1 MITKET
7 WKKGIL
13 SGVKTTWV
21 LGKVIF
27 PITFIVTI
35 LNFTPV
41 IHWVVRI
48 FYPLMKWIG
57 LPGEAAIPLALGY
70 LLNLYAAIGAILSL
84 HLTVKHV
91 FILAVMLSFAHNLLV
106 ETAVAK
112 KIGVHAIV
120 PIGIRVGLSFIAAFL
135 INLFWHGGGEAAQY
149 GLVASTTQNPETWTG
164 IVLFAIEKSALG
176 IWQIVIIVFP
186 LMLAIQ
192 VLKDFHAIETIS
204 KWLEPL
210 TRILGLSSGKTS
222 VPLLAGL
229 IFGLAYGA
237 GVIIESAKE
246 ENLSKRDLYLL
257 SIFLVASHA
266 VIEDTLIFVPLGIN
280 VLYLLLIRVSVA
292 FLITILTAKVWQ
304 RIIVHTDFVVKGEAK

>member
-1 MITKET
+1 MVTRET

-13 SGVKTTWV
+13 SGLKTTWV

-41 IHWVVRI
+41 IHWVVQI
-48 FYPLMKWIG
+48 FYPLMKWVG
-57 LPGEAAIPLALGY
+57 LPGEAAIPLVLGY

-112 KIGVHAIV
+112 KIGVHTMV
-120 PIGIRVGLSFIAAFL
+120 PIGIRLGLSFLAALL
-135 INLFWHGGGEAAQY
+135 IHLFWNGGSTTAQY
-149 GLVASTTQNPETWTG
+149 GMVANAVRNPDTWTG
-164 IVLFAIEKSALG
+164 IVLFAAEKAVLG

-186 LMLAIQ
+186 LMLGIQ
-192 VLKDFHAIETIS
+192 ILKDLRAIEYIS

-210 TRILGLSSGKTS
+210 TRVLGLSTGKTS

-237 GVIIESAKE
+237 GVIIQSAKE
-246 ENLSKRDLYLL
+246 ENFSKRDLYLL
-257 SIFLVASHA
+257 TVFLVASHA
-266 VIEDTLIFVPLGIN
+266 VIEDTLLFIPLGIN

-292 FLITILTAKVWQ
+292 FFITILTAKVWQ
-304 RIIVHTDFVVKGEAK
+304 RVIIRTDFVMKGEAK

>member
-1 MITKET
+1 MVTKET
-7 WKKGIL
+7 WTKGIG
-13 SGVKTTWV
+13 SGLKTTWI

-41 IHWVVRI
+41 IDWVVRL

-70 LLNLYAAIGAILSL
+70 ILNLYAGIGAILSL
-84 HLTVKHV
+84 DLTVKHV

-112 KIGVHAIV
+112 KIGVSTWV
-120 PIGIRVGLSFIAAFL
+120 PIGLRIGLSFLSAFL
-135 INLFWHGGGEAAQY
+135 IHKFWQGGSDLAQYGMVEAAQ
-149 GLVASTTQNPETWTG
+149 QIPETWVG
-164 IVLFAIEKSALG
+164 IGLLATKKALLG

-186 LMLAIQ
+186 LMLGIQ
-192 VLKDFHAIETIS
+192 ILKDLHAIEYIS
-204 KWLEPL
+204 RWLKPL
-210 TRILGLSSGKTS
+210 TRFLGLSSEKTS

-246 ENLSKRDLYLL
+246 ENFSKRDLYLL

-266 VIEDTLIFVPLGIN
+266 VVEDTLLFIPLGIN
-280 VLYLLLIRVSVA
+280 VVYLLMIRVMVA
-292 FLITILTAKVWQ
+292 FLITILTARVWH
-304 RIIVHTDFVVKGEAK
+304 RLVVRTDFVAKGEAK